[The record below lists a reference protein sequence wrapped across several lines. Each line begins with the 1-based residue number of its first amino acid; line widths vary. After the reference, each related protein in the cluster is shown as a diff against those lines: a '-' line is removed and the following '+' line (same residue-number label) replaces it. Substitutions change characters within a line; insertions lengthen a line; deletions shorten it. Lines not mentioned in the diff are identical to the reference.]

1 MLTKKTAMTGLI
13 AGAGLVL
20 ALPMGPATAKG
31 GGDDRVEVSSEGQ
44 CSGTARWE
52 LKAKERD
59 GGVEVEFEV
68 DSNVVGQ
75 EWAYTLSGPDG
86 ILSSGTRT
94 TTGPSGSFSVEVKTG
109 GSAND
114 TFVGQ
119 ATFGDQECTTGVN
132 AGVGDDDSDDDSSD
146 DKGKDDKGKDDKVDD
161 KGKDKKKVLT
171 PGTCS
176 AGSEITL
183 KVRQKSKKREA
194 ELEVDSNVKRQ
205 RWNYTISR
213 DGNVIKSGVKKTK
226 GRSGSFSVEVK
237 TRAAGAFTATA
248 ERVDGSE
255 NCSV

>member
-75 EWAYTLSGPDG
+75 QWAYTLRGPG
-86 ILSSGTRT
+86 GVLASGTKT
-94 TTGPSGSFSVEVKTG
+94 TTAPSGSFSLEVKTG

-114 TFVGQ
+114 VFVGT
-119 ATFGDQECTTGVN
+119 ATFDGQECTTGVN
-132 AGVGDDDSDDDSSD
+132 VGVGDDASDDSGDDSAD
-146 DKGKDDKGKDDKVDD
+146 DKGKDRDK
-161 KGKDKKKVLT
+161 T
-171 PGTCS
+171 RTTGTCS
-176 AGSEITL
+176 AGSEIAV

-194 ELEVDSNVKRQ
+194 ELEVDSNRKGQ
-205 RWNYTISR
+205 RWNYTIAR
-213 DGNVIKSGVKKTK
+213 DGKVIKSGVKKTS
-226 GRSGSFSVEVK
+226 GRSGSFSVKAK
-237 TRAAGAFTATA
+237 TRSAGALTATA

-255 NCSV
+255 SCSV